1 VKALLLSLI
10 AAFAV
15 CAKAVETVWRVDNL
29 KKIGDQPVTVLG
41 EPGVTEVDGRK
52 AVSFDGVKDGLFM
65 PVIPFAGV
73 RQFTMEILFYPAR
86 GGPAEQRFLHAQ
98 DGNEARALFETRLDG
113 QGKWWLDTYI
123 VTGATARGVTL
134 VNRDQR
140 HPTDRWYWAALRYDG
155 KIMAHFVNGE
165 KELEAPGA
173 FVAFGPGQVSLGVR
187 QNKVFWFKGMIAE
200 VRFHTEALPDEKLQR
215 VPPSR

>member
-1 VKALLLSLI
+1 LFVKALLLLLSVLSVS
-10 AAFAV
+10 AA
-15 CAKAVETVWRVDNL
+15 ETVWRIDNL
-29 KKIGDQPVTVLG
+29 AKIGTHDVTVVG
-41 EPGVTEVDGRK
+41 APRVTEAGGQK
-52 AVSFDGVKDGLFM
+52 AVAFDGAKDGLFV
-65 PVIPFAGV
+65 PAIPFAGL
-73 RQFTMEILFYPAR
+73 RQFTIEVLFFPEK
-86 GGPAEQRFLHAQ
+86 GGLAEQRFFHAQ

-140 HPTDRWYWAALRYDG
+140 HPTDRWYWVALRYDG
-155 KIMAHFVNGE
+155 RTMAHFVNGE
-165 KELEAPGA
+165 KELEGPGA
-173 FVAFGPGQVSLGVR
+173 FVPFGAGQISIGVR

-215 VPPSR
+215 VR